1 MVLPGAVPAEVAAA
15 AAALRGLA
23 PPRAKAEAGAAL
35 SPEARQKAPR
45 GVVGRDAA
53 AALAPPP
60 PRGAPR
66 PIDVAAEAREAERT
80 EKPRPPAQEAHPIV
94 PGRKES
100 PLPAP
105 AQLLPAPAQ
114 PPRAAASPAPEPAAA
129 LPRASPAR
137 PAAEGGDVEGAVLR
151 NAAHLRID
159 SGQPGVGE
167 IELHLRVREGVAH
180 LRVDGE
186 GGHLVA
192 ARAPELAAALAGAG
206 LSLGRLETPPPSAVA
221 APPPSAAP
229 DGRTGSESGLGGSA
243 GSGAAP
249 HGQPGSR
256 QPGGHPGLG
265 EPDARRD
272 PRERGAPAAPIPHRT
287 SQGHRAPAA
296 SRSRIHVEA

>member
-1 MVLPGAVPAEVAAA
+1 MVLPGAVAAEVAAA
-15 AAALRGLA
+15 ARSGAGRTGLA
-23 PPRAKAEAGAAL
+23 PARAKGEAGAAA
-35 SPEARQKAPR
+35 SPDGKQKAPR

-60 PRGAPR
+60 PPGAPR

-80 EKPRPPAQEAHPIV
+80 EHPRPPAQEAHPIV

-105 AQLLPAPAQ
+105 AQLLPAPAH
-114 PPRAAASPAPEPAAA
+114 PPRAAASPAPSPAAT

-206 LSLGRLETPPPSAVA
+206 LSLGKLET
-221 APPPSAAP
+221 PPSAAP
-229 DGRTGSESGLGGSA
+229 DGRTGSESGFGGSA

-249 HGQPGSR
+249 DGQPGSR
-256 QPGGHPGLG
+256 HPGGHPGLG
-265 EPDARRD
+265 DPDARPD
-272 PRERGAPAAPIPHRT
+272 PRERGPPAAPIPPRP
-287 SQGHRAPAA
+287 SQGHLAPAA